1 MKLGCI
7 AERNVV
13 QIKKTS
19 HATKSSLS
27 HKQYCIHQEGKKIH
41 PVNTSPAS
49 SKILLSGA
57 SGMLG
62 TAVRLALGGRNAQL
76 LQLVRRDPVAAG
88 QLQWNPAAS
97 PAITDPEPL
106 EGLTAAI
113 HLSGASVAAH
123 RWTPAYKR
131 EIRTSRVDS
140 TKVLAVTLAALRQPP
155 KTLLVASAT
164 GIYGDRGDEMLDE
177 SSGPGSGFLA
187 NLCREWEAA
196 AQPASDAVLRVVHLR
211 FGVVIGPSAGAL
223 AKMLPPFRLGLG
235 GPLGAGRQWF
245 PWIHMADEVGAILF
259 LLAAT
264 AASGPFNLCAP
275 QPVRNRDFARALGR
289 QLHRPSILPAPAPAL
304 RLALGE
310 LAAALLTGQ
319 RAEPRRLLAAG
330 YRFRF
335 PDLPEALAD
344 LLAPRGHA

>member
-1 MKLGCI
+1 
-7 AERNVV
+7 
-13 QIKKTS
+13 
-19 HATKSSLS
+19 
-27 HKQYCIHQEGKKIH
+27 
-41 PVNTSPAS
+41 
-49 SKILLSGA
+49 
-57 SGMLG
+57 
-62 TAVRLALGGRNAQL
+62 VRLAAAEGRAPAVVVQASGIGYYGDTADQEIGEDHPPGGDFLSEVAIAWEASTAVVETLG
-76 LQLVRRDPVAAG
+76 VRRVV
-88 QLQWNPAAS
+88 L
-97 PAITDPEPL
+97 
-106 EGLTAAI
+106 
-113 HLSGASVAAH
+113 
-123 RWTPAYKR
+123 
-131 EIRTSRVDS
+131 RTGV
-140 TKVLAVTLAALRQPP
+140 VL
-155 KTLLVASAT
+155 
-164 GIYGDRGDEMLDE
+164 DRG
-177 SSGPGSGFLA
+177 G
-187 NLCREWEAA
+187 
-196 AQPASDAVLRVVHLR
+196 
-211 FGVVIGPSAGAL
+211 GAL